1 MASSDEPA
9 PGGTPGMTRKLA
21 AILSADV
28 AGYSRL
34 MGEDEEATIR
44 TVTAYR
50 DVMAALVRQHRGRV
64 VDAPGDNLLAEFAS
78 VLDAVQCAV
87 AIQRELYA
95 RNTALPPPRRMQF
108 RLGLNLGDVI
118 PDGERIYGDGVNI
131 AARLEGLAEA
141 GGICISGTV
150 YDQVATKLPLTYKFL
165 GQQTVKNIA
174 RPVRA
179 YRVQAASGPADRKG
193 RLRNRWG
200 ARLSPKV
207 AVWVVGL
214 LLVLGGGVASWRLF
228 VHPSLLTPLPAKPS
242 IAVLPFVNMSG
253 DPEQE
258 YFSDGMTEDLITE
271 LSTLSGLFVI
281 ARNSV
286 FTYKGKA
293 VKPDQVGRELG
304 VRYMLEGSVRKA
316 HNRLRIT
323 AQLVDT
329 TTGYH
334 LWAQN
339 YDRDF
344 HDIFAVQEEIARRI
358 TRALAV
364 RLTMQEEKHMGRPYT
379 SSPVAWEY
387 FMRGAELNRRY
398 TSQENAQARALFEKA
413 IELDPEFARAYANLA
428 TTHRQDWTF
437 AWSQDRE
444 TSEELAYRLAHQAVE
459 LARRELEPKPSLP
472 YALQQW
478 GLVLLYR
485 GRHQEASDAAEE
497 AVRRNPNYADGYGL
511 WALVLIYRG
520 EPEEALR
527 KTQEAMRLNPQYPA
541 NYDYYRGLAY
551 YVWGFLTEGTDA
563 DTSTRYYEQAE
574 THLREALGKNK
585 NFRSARVYLLAVLS
599 ELGQRMRGAD
609 RAAEAQAREAQ
620 ARDEIGILQAM
631 GRPRASQD
639 PEQFKKRVQQ
649 THPYEN
655 EAIIQHLIN
664 VLQDAEK

>member
-1 MASSDEPA
+1 MCEAQNVGQSGSLWPYRTAAPTVAAGGRAACGACWGMWCRPFGRPSPGTEARWSAGRLASSVIAAHSRTPASLARPGGDDRQHRGPAIMASSDESA
-9 PGGTPGMTRKLA
+9 PTVTSGMTRRLA

-28 AGYSRL
+28 AEYSRL

-78 VLDAVQCAV
+78 VLDAVQCAI
-87 AIQRELYA
+87 AIQRELHA

-131 AARLEGLAEA
+131 AARLEGLAEP

-165 GQQTVKNIA
+165 GPQTVKNIA

-179 YRVQAASGPADRKG
+179 YRVQAASGPADLKE
-193 RLRNRWG
+193 RLRNRCG

-207 AVWVVGL
+207 AVWWVGL

-258 YFSDGMTEDLITE
+258 YVSDGMTEDLITE

-293 VKPDQVGRELG
+293 VKPEQVSRELG

-316 HNRLRIT
+316 HTRMRIT

-344 HDIFAVQEEIARRI
+344 HDIFAVQQEIARRI

-364 RLTMQEEKHMGRPYT
+364 RLTMQEDKHMGRPYT
-379 SSPVAWEY
+379 SSEVAWEY
-387 FMRGAELNRRY
+387 FMRGAELYRRF
-398 TSQENAQARALFEKA
+398 TPKDNADARALFEKA
-413 IELDPEFARAYANLA
+413 IDLDPEFARAYAILA
-428 TTHRQDWTF
+428 ATHRQDSNGR
-437 AWSQDRE
+437 WSQDPE
-444 TSEELAYRLAHQAVE
+444 SSEDLAYRMASKAVE

-472 YALQQW
+472 YALEQMGW
-478 GLVLLYR
+478 VLLYR
-485 GRHQEASDAAEE
+485 GQHHEASQAAEE
-497 AVRRNPNYADGYGL
+497 AVQRNPNYADGYAL
-511 WALVLIYRG
+511 WAHVLIYLG
-520 EPEEALR
+520 QPEEALR
-527 KTQEAMRLNPQYPA
+527 KSQEAIDRNQIHPFL
-541 NYDYYRGLAY
+541 YDYHRG
-551 YVWGFLTEGTDA
+551 
-563 DTSTRYYEQAE
+563 
-574 THLREALGKNK
+574 H
-585 NFRSARVYLLAVLS
+585 
-599 ELGQRMRGAD
+599 
-609 RAAEAQAREAQ
+609 
-620 ARDEIGILQAM
+620 
-631 GRPRASQD
+631 
-639 PEQFKKRVQQ
+639 
-649 THPYEN
+649 
-655 EAIIQHLIN
+655 
-664 VLQDAEK
+664 

>member
-1 MASSDEPA
+1 MASSDESA
-9 PGGTPGMTRKLA
+9 PTVTSGMTRRLA

-28 AGYSRL
+28 AEYSRL

-78 VLDAVQCAV
+78 VLDAVQCAI
-87 AIQRELYA
+87 AIQRELHA

-131 AARLEGLAEA
+131 AARLEGLAEP

-150 YDQVATKLPLTYKFL
+150 YDQVATKLPLMYKFL
-165 GQQTVKNIA
+165 GPQTVKNIA

-179 YRVQAASGPADRKG
+179 YRVQAASGPADLKG
-193 RLRNRWG
+193 RLRNRCG

-293 VKPDQVGRELG
+293 VKPEQVSRELG

-316 HNRLRIT
+316 HTRMRIT

-344 HDIFAVQEEIARRI
+344 HDIFAVQQEIARRI

-364 RLTMQEEKHMGRPYT
+364 RLTMQEDKHMGRPYT
-379 SSPVAWEY
+379 SSEVAWEY
-387 FMRGAELNRRY
+387 FMRGAELYRRF
-398 TSQENAQARALFEKA
+398 TPKDNADARALFEKA
-413 IELDPEFARAYANLA
+413 IDLDPEFARAYAILA
-428 TTHRQDWTF
+428 ATHRQDSNGR
-437 AWSQDRE
+437 WSQDPE
-444 TSEELAYRLAHQAVE
+444 SSEDLAYRMASKAVE

-472 YALQQW
+472 YTLEQL
-478 GLVLLYR
+478 GFVLLYR
-485 GRHQEASDAAEE
+485 RQYQEASDAAEE
-497 AVRRNPNYADGYGL
+497 AVQRNPNYADGY
-511 WALVLIYRG
+511 ALGAHVLIYRG
-520 EPEEALR
+520 NR
-527 KTQEAMRLNPQYPA
+527 KSNRTGDEKG
-541 NYDYYRGLAY
+541 NYA
-551 YVWGFLTEGTDA
+551 
-563 DTSTRYYEQAE
+563 
-574 THLREALGKNK
+574 
-585 NFRSARVYLLAVLS
+585 AVC
-599 ELGQRMRGAD
+599 
-609 RAAEAQAREAQ
+609 
-620 ARDEIGILQAM
+620 
-631 GRPRASQD
+631 AS
-639 PEQFKKRVQQ
+639 
-649 THPYEN
+649 
-655 EAIIQHLIN
+655 
-664 VLQDAEK
+664 

>member
-1 MASSDEPA
+1 MASSDESA
-9 PGGTPGMTRKLA
+9 PTVTSGMTRRLA

-28 AGYSRL
+28 AEYSRL

-78 VLDAVQCAV
+78 VLDAVQCAI
-87 AIQRELYA
+87 AIQRELHA

-131 AARLEGLAEA
+131 AARLEGLAEP

-150 YDQVATKLPLTYKFL
+150 YDQVATKLPLMYKFL

-179 YRVQAASGPADRKG
+179 YRVQAASGPADLKG
-193 RLRNRWG
+193 RLRNRCG

-258 YFSDGMTEDLITE
+258 YVSDGMTEDLMTE

-281 ARNSV
+281 ARSSV

-293 VKPDQVGRELG
+293 VKPEQVGRELG
-304 VRYMLEGSVRKA
+304 VRYLLEGSVRKA
-316 HNRLRIT
+316 HTRLRIT

-344 HDIFAVQEEIARRI
+344 HDIFAVQQEIARRI

-364 RLTMQEEKHMGRPYT
+364 RLTMQEDKHMGRPYT

-387 FMRGAELNRRY
+387 FMRGAELNRRF
-398 TSQENAQARALFEKA
+398 TPKDNADARALFEKA
-413 IELDPEFARAYANLA
+413 IDLDPEFARAYANLA
-428 TTHRQDWTF
+428 ATHRQDSNGRS
-437 AWSQDRE
+437 SQDPDS
-444 TSEELAYRLAHQAVE
+444 SEDLAYRMASKAVE

-472 YALQQW
+472 SALEQMGW
-478 GLVLLYR
+478 VLLYR
-485 GRHQEASDAAEE
+485 GQHHEASQAAEE
-497 AVRRNPNYADGYGL
+497 AVQRNPNYADGYAL
-511 WALVLIYRG
+511 WAHVLIYLG
-520 EPEEALR
+520 KPEEALR
-527 KTQEAMRLNPQYPA
+527 KSGYPLKA
-541 NYDYYRGLAY
+541 GHHYTTMIS
-551 YVWGFLTEGTDA
+551 GF
-563 DTSTRYYEQAE
+563 
-574 THLREALGKNK
+574 
-585 NFRSARVYLLAVLS
+585 
-599 ELGQRMRGAD
+599 
-609 RAAEAQAREAQ
+609 
-620 ARDEIGILQAM
+620 
-631 GRPRASQD
+631 
-639 PEQFKKRVQQ
+639 
-649 THPYEN
+649 
-655 EAIIQHLIN
+655 
-664 VLQDAEK
+664 